1 MGRKSSIER
10 LPKPVRDTVA
20 KLIRDNRLT
29 LDEIVDKLRSE
40 FGEAPSRSAVHRYK
54 QTLDEALA
62 KQREMDGIAEIWVRE
77 VKDQPQGKMG
87 RMVLELLRT
96 VAMQS
101 ALNAQSKDQIDPK
114 ELAHIARAFN
124 LIESAGKREA
134 ENRAMLRDELRQEL
148 LAEQDEKLKA
158 AVKATGLSAETAD
171 ALRRQILGIG
181 E

>member
-1 MGRKSSIER
+1 
-10 LPKPVRDTVA
+10 
-20 KLIRDNRLT
+20 
-29 LDEIVDKLRSE
+29 
-40 FGEAPSRSAVHRYK
+40 
-54 QTLDEALA
+54 
-62 KQREMDGIAEIWVRE
+62 
-77 VKDQPQGKMG
+77 
-87 RMVLELLRT
+87 
-96 VAMQS
+96 MQS